1 MAIFKIYD
9 CDFGFTYN
17 DVNYDFDHVDDLTIE
32 NPERTRLI
40 RGANASNKTGLI
52 YKEGIKDAKT
62 LTLTIIGV
70 SVDIHNL
77 LKQIYKDRARV
88 DFYCVSRADGSSKIG
103 KNAILSQ
110 EPLQLSVN
118 ESADSM
124 NMALVFESY
133 DVEEV
138 HKS

>member
-17 DVNYDFDHVDDLTIE
+17 SVNYDFDHVDDLTLE

-40 RGANASNKTGLI
+40 RGANASNKTGLV

-62 LTLTIIGV
+62 LTLSIIGV
-70 SVDIHNL
+70 SVEIHNL
-77 LKQIYKDRARV
+77 LKQIYKDKERV

-110 EPLQLSVN
+110 EPLQLSIS
-118 ESADSM
+118 ESADSK
-124 NMALVFESY
+124 NMSLVFESY

>member
-1 MAIFKIYD
+1 MSIFKIYD

-17 DVNYDFDHVDDLTIE
+17 GVNYDFTHVYDFTLE
-32 NPERTRLI
+32 NPARTRLI

-52 YKEGIKDAKT
+52 YKEGIKDAKI
-62 LTLTIIGV
+62 LNVTIIGV
-70 SVDIHNL
+70 EMSIHNL
-77 LKQIYKDRARV
+77 LKTIYKNKDRV
-88 DFYCVSRADGSSKIG
+88 DFYCISRADGSSKIG

>member
-1 MAIFKIYD
+1 MAVFKIYD

-17 DVNYDFDHVDDLTIE
+17 DVKYDFEHVDEMTLE

-40 RGANASNKTGLI
+40 RGSNAANKTGII

-70 SVDIHNL
+70 SADIHNL
-77 LKQIYKDRARV
+77 LKQIYSAKDRV
-88 DFYCVSRADGSSKIG
+88 DFYCISRSDGSSKIG

-110 EPLQLSVN
+110 EPLQLSVS
-118 ESADSM
+118 EGAESM

-133 DVEEV
+133 DVEEI

>member
-1 MAIFKIYD
+1 MSIFKIYD

-17 DVNYDFDHVDDLTIE
+17 GVNYDFDHVDEMTLE

-52 YKEGIKDAKT
+52 YREGIKDAKT
-62 LTLTIIGV
+62 LTLTIIGIT
-70 SVDIHNL
+70 VDIHNL
-77 LKQIYKDRARV
+77 LKQIYSNRDRL
-88 DFYCVSRADGSSKIG
+88 DFYCISRVDGSSKIG

-110 EPLQLSVN
+110 EPLQLTVS